1 MLSTSVST
9 RTDEKTS
16 AIISHSY
23 CPLFS
28 CATKSAGE
36 EPTLANEEERVAIDE
51 DLTGKLKFNES
62 SETVKTKVTVK
73 SYIDGDTTHFF
84 VPTSISEDGVLKAR
98 YIAIN
103 TPESTG
109 KIEEWGKKASEFTK
123 AKLQSAES
131 IIIESDNGTWNL
143 DSTGSRYLVWIW
155 YRTSET
161 EDYRCLNL
169 ELLEEGLAL
178 PSSSANN
185 RYGSWC
191 QNAIQKAK
199 DNGLHVW
206 SKEKDPDFFYGDAL
220 EVTTKELRFNPSV
233 YDGKKVA
240 FEGVI
245 TRNYNNS
252 VYIESYDEETE
263 SSYGI
268 SVYYGYSLSGSGLEI
283 LQVGNRVRIVG
294 TMQYYASGDV
304 YQISGLKYREMKKD
318 DPGNIRLLEKGVGV
332 EPRVITPEELNK
344 GNVEVIVEDEVKS
357 LKYSESLLGTMV
369 KVDGISVDDVYVTT
383 NEESSSFGAMTLTCT
398 KDGETIT
405 IRTLP
410 LYDGGE
416 LMTERDFLGFVIDV
430 IGVVDTYE
438 GSVQIRVF
446 NIDDITVY

>member
-1 MLSTSVST
+1 MNKLLPLFLILIVL
-9 RTDEKTS
+9 
-16 AIISHSY
+16 
-23 CPLFS
+23 LFS

-332 EPRVITPEELNK
+332 EPRVIEPEELNRRE
-344 GNVEVIVEDEVKS
+344 VEVIVEDEVKS
-357 LKYSESLLGTMV
+357 LPFREALLGTVV
-369 KVDGISVDDVYVTT
+369 KMDGIHVDDVYVTT
-383 NEESSSFGAMTLTCT
+383 KEDSSSFGAMTLTCS
-398 KDGETIT
+398 KDGEVIS

-410 LYDGGE
+410 FYEEGE

>member
-1 MLSTSVST
+1 MKRLLPLFLILIVL
-9 RTDEKTS
+9 
-16 AIISHSY
+16 
-23 CPLFS
+23 LFS

-318 DPGNIRLLEKGVGV
+318 DPGNIRLLEKGVSV
-332 EPRVITPEELNK
+332 DPRVIEPEELNRRE
-344 GNVEVIVEDEVKS
+344 VEVIVEDEVKS
-357 LKYSESLLGTMV
+357 LPFREALLGTVV
-369 KVDGISVDDVYVTT
+369 KMDGIHVDDVYVTT
-383 NEESSSFGAMTLTCT
+383 KEDSSSFGAMTLTCS
-398 KDGETIT
+398 KDGEVIS

-410 LYDGGE
+410 FYEGGE

>member
-1 MLSTSVST
+1 MS
-9 RTDEKTS
+9 
-16 AIISHSY
+16 
-23 CPLFS
+23 
-28 CATKSAGE
+28 
-36 EPTLANEEERVAIDE
+36 NEEERVAIDE

-109 KIEEWGKKASEFTK
+109 KIEEWGKRASEFTK
-123 AKLQSAES
+123 AKLSSAES
-131 IIIESDNGTWNL
+131 IIIESDDGTWNL

-169 ELLEEGLAL
+169 EILEEGLAL

-199 DNGLHVW
+199 DKGLHVW

-220 EVTTKELRFNPSV
+220 EVTTKELRFNPSL

-294 TMQYYASGDV
+294 TMQYYAAGGV

-318 DPGNIRLLEKGVGV
+318 DPGNIRLLEKGVSV
-332 EPRVITPEELNK
+332 EPRVIEPKELN
-344 GNVEVIVEDEVKS
+344 GREVEVIVEDEVKS
-357 LKYSESLLGTMV
+357 LPYSEALLGTVV
-369 KVDGISVDDVYVTT
+369 KIDGITVDDVYVTT
-383 NEESSSFGAMTLTCT
+383 KEDSSSFGAMTLTCS

-410 LYDGGE
+410 FYEGGE
-416 LMTERDFLGFVIDV
+416 LMTERDFLGYVIDV
-430 IGVVDTYE
+430 TGVVDTYE

>member
-1 MLSTSVST
+1 MKRLLPLFLILIVL
-9 RTDEKTS
+9 
-16 AIISHSY
+16 
-23 CPLFS
+23 LFS

-36 EPTLANEEERVAIDE
+36 EPTLANEEERVAIDD

-123 AKLQSAES
+123 AKLSSAES

-169 ELLEEGLAL
+169 EILEEGLAL

-199 DNGLHVW
+199 DKGLHVW

-220 EVTTKELRFNPSV
+220 EVTTKELRFNPSL

-294 TMQYYASGDV
+294 TMQYYAAGGV

-318 DPGNIRLLEKGVGV
+318 DPGDIRLLEKGVSV
-332 EPRVITPEELNK
+332 EPRVIEPKELN
-344 GNVEVIVEDEVKS
+344 GREVEVIVEDEVKS
-357 LKYSESLLGTMV
+357 LPYSEALLGTVV
-369 KVDGISVDDVYVTT
+369 KIDGITVDDVYVTT
-383 NEESSSFGAMTLTCT
+383 KEDSSSFGAMTLTCS

-410 LYDGGE
+410 FYEGGE

>member
-1 MLSTSVST
+1 MKRLLPLFLILIVL
-9 RTDEKTS
+9 
-16 AIISHSY
+16 
-23 CPLFS
+23 LFS

-36 EPTLANEEERVAIDE
+36 EPTLSNEEERVAIDE

-109 KIEEWGKKASEFTK
+109 KIEEWGKKASDFTK

-294 TMQYYASGDV
+294 TMQYYASGGV

-332 EPRVITPEELNK
+332 EPRVIEPEELNRRE
-344 GNVEVIVEDEVKS
+344 VEVIVEDEVKS
-357 LKYSESLLGTMV
+357 LPFREALLGTVV
-369 KVDGISVDDVYVTT
+369 KMDGIHVDDVYVTT
-383 NEESSSFGAMTLTCT
+383 KEDSSSFGAMTLTCS
-398 KDGETIT
+398 KDGEVIS

-410 LYDGGE
+410 FYEGGE

>member
-1 MLSTSVST
+1 MKRLLPLFLILIVL
-9 RTDEKTS
+9 
-16 AIISHSY
+16 
-23 CPLFS
+23 LFS

-318 DPGNIRLLEKGVGV
+318 DPGNIRLLEKGVSV
-332 EPRVITPEELNK
+332 DPRVIEPEELNRRE
-344 GNVEVIVEDEVKS
+344 VEVIVEDEVKS
-357 LKYSESLLGTMV
+357 LPFREALLGTVV
-369 KVDGISVDDVYVTT
+369 KMDGIHVDDVYVTT
-383 NEESSSFGAMTLTCT
+383 KEESSSFGAMTLTCT

>member
-1 MLSTSVST
+1 MNRLLPLFLILIVL
-9 RTDEKTS
+9 
-16 AIISHSY
+16 
-23 CPLFS
+23 LFS

-36 EPTLANEEERVAIDE
+36 EPTLYNEEERVAIDE

-109 KIEEWGKKASEFTK
+109 KIEEWGKRASEFTK
-123 AKLQSAES
+123 AKLSSAES
-131 IIIESDNGTWNL
+131 IIIESDDGTWNL

-169 ELLEEGLAL
+169 EILEEGLAL

-199 DNGLHVW
+199 DKGLHVW

-220 EVTTKELRFNPSV
+220 EVTTKELRFNPSL

-294 TMQYYASGDV
+294 TMQYYAAGGV

-318 DPGNIRLLEKGVGV
+318 DPGNIRLLEKGVSV
-332 EPRVITPEELNK
+332 EPRVIELKELN
-344 GNVEVIVEDEVKS
+344 GREVEVIVEDEVKS
-357 LKYSESLLGTMV
+357 LPYSEALLGTVV
-369 KVDGISVDDVYVTT
+369 KIDGITVDDVYVTT
-383 NEESSSFGAMTLTCT
+383 KEDSSSFGAMTLTCS

-410 LYDGGE
+410 FYEGGE
-416 LMTERDFLGFVIDV
+416 LMTERDFLGYVIDV
-430 IGVVDTYE
+430 TGVVDTYE

-446 NIDDITVY
+446 NIDDLTVY

>member
-1 MLSTSVST
+1 MKRLLPLFLILIVL
-9 RTDEKTS
+9 
-16 AIISHSY
+16 
-23 CPLFS
+23 LFS
-28 CATKSAGE
+28 CATKSIGE
-36 EPTLANEEERVAIDE
+36 EPLKANEEETVVIDE
-51 DLTGKLKFNES
+51 DLTGKLKFNEN

-123 AKLQSAES
+123 AKLSSAES

-191 QNAIQKAK
+191 QSAIQKAK

-220 EVTTKELRFNPSV
+220 EVTLKELRFNPSV

-283 LQVGNRVRIVG
+283 LQVRNRVRIVG
-294 TMQYYASGDV
+294 NMQYYAAGGV

-318 DPGNIRLLEKGVGV
+318 DPGNIRLLEKGVSV
-332 EPRVITPEELNK
+332 ESRVIEPEELNRRE
-344 GNVEVIVEDEVKS
+344 VEVIVEDEVKS
-357 LKYSESLLGTMV
+357 LPFREALLGTVV
-369 KVDGISVDDVYVTT
+369 KMDGIHVDDVYVTT
-383 NEESSSFGAMTLTCT
+383 KEDSSSFGAMTLTCS
-398 KDGETIT
+398 KDGEVIS

-410 LYDGGE
+410 FYEGGE

>member
-1 MLSTSVST
+1 MKRLLPLFLILIVL
-9 RTDEKTS
+9 
-16 AIISHSY
+16 
-23 CPLFS
+23 LFS

-109 KIEEWGKKASEFTK
+109 KIEEWGKRASEFTK
-123 AKLQSAES
+123 AKLSSAES
-131 IIIESDNGTWNL
+131 IIIESDDGTWNL

-169 ELLEEGLAL
+169 EILEEGLAL

-199 DNGLHVW
+199 DKGLHVW

-220 EVTTKELRFNPSV
+220 EVTTKELRFNPSL

-294 TMQYYASGDV
+294 TMQYYAAGGV

-318 DPGNIRLLEKGVGV
+318 DPGNIRLLEKGVSV
-332 EPRVITPEELNK
+332 EPRVIEPKELN
-344 GNVEVIVEDEVKS
+344 GREVEVIVEDEVKS
-357 LKYSESLLGTMV
+357 LPYSEALLGTVV
-369 KVDGISVDDVYVTT
+369 KIDGITVDDVYVTT
-383 NEESSSFGAMTLTCT
+383 KEDSSSFGAMTLTCS

-410 LYDGGE
+410 FYEGGE

>member
-1 MLSTSVST
+1 MNRLLPLFLILIVL
-9 RTDEKTS
+9 
-16 AIISHSY
+16 
-23 CPLFS
+23 LFS

-36 EPTLANEEERVAIDE
+36 EPTLSNEEERVAIDE

-109 KIEEWGKKASEFTK
+109 KIEEWGKRASEFTK
-123 AKLQSAES
+123 AKLSSAES
-131 IIIESDNGTWNL
+131 IIIESDDGTWNL

-169 ELLEEGLAL
+169 EILEEGLAL

-199 DNGLHVW
+199 DKGLHVW
-206 SKEKDPDFFYGDAL
+206 SKEKDTDFFYGDAL
-220 EVTTKELRFNPSV
+220 EVTTKELRFNPSL

-294 TMQYYASGDV
+294 TMQYYAAGGV

-318 DPGNIRLLEKGVGV
+318 DPGNIRLLEKGVSV
-332 EPRVITPEELNK
+332 EPRVIEPKELN
-344 GNVEVIVEDEVKS
+344 GREVEVIVEDEVKS
-357 LKYSESLLGTMV
+357 LLYSEALLGTVV
-369 KVDGISVDDVYVTT
+369 KIDGITVDDVYVTT
-383 NEESSSFGAMTLTCT
+383 KEDSSSFGAMTLTCS

-410 LYDGGE
+410 FYEGGE
-416 LMTERDFLGFVIDV
+416 LMTERDFLGYVIDV
-430 IGVVDTYE
+430 TGVVDTYE

>member
-1 MLSTSVST
+1 MKRLLPLFLILIVL
-9 RTDEKTS
+9 
-16 AIISHSY
+16 
-23 CPLFS
+23 LFS

-36 EPTLANEEERVAIDE
+36 EPTLSNEEERVAIDE
-51 DLTGKLKFNES
+51 DLTGKLKFNEN

-155 YRTSET
+155 YRSSET

-318 DPGNIRLLEKGVGV
+318 DPGNIRLLEKGVSV

-357 LKYSESLLGTMV
+357 LPYSEALLGTVV
-369 KVDGISVDDVYVTT
+369 KIDGITVDDVYVTT
-383 NEESSSFGAMTLTCT
+383 KEDSSSFGAMTLTCS
-398 KDGETIT
+398 KDGEVIS

-410 LYDGGE
+410 FYEGGE
-416 LMTERDFLGFVIDV
+416 LMTERDFLGYVIDV
-430 IGVVDTYE
+430 TGVVDTYE

>member
-1 MLSTSVST
+1 MNRLLPLFLILIVL
-9 RTDEKTS
+9 
-16 AIISHSY
+16 
-23 CPLFS
+23 LFS

-36 EPTLANEEERVAIDE
+36 EPTLSNEEERVAIDE

-109 KIEEWGKKASEFTK
+109 KIEEWGKRASDFTK
-123 AKLQSAES
+123 AKLSSAES
-131 IIIESDNGTWNL
+131 IIIESDDGTWNL

-169 ELLEEGLAL
+169 EILEEGLAL

-199 DNGLHVW
+199 DKGLHVW

-220 EVTTKELRFNPSV
+220 EVTTKELRFNPSL

-294 TMQYYASGDV
+294 TMQYYAAGGV

-318 DPGNIRLLEKGVGV
+318 DPGNIRLLEKGVSV
-332 EPRVITPEELNK
+332 EPRVIELKELN
-344 GNVEVIVEDEVKS
+344 GREVEVIVEDEVKS
-357 LKYSESLLGTMV
+357 LPYSEALLGTVV
-369 KVDGISVDDVYVTT
+369 KIDGITVDDVYVTT
-383 NEESSSFGAMTLTCT
+383 KEDSSSFGAMTLTCS

-410 LYDGGE
+410 FYEGGE

>member
-1 MLSTSVST
+1 MS
-9 RTDEKTS
+9 
-16 AIISHSY
+16 
-23 CPLFS
+23 
-28 CATKSAGE
+28 
-36 EPTLANEEERVAIDE
+36 NEEERVAIDE

-109 KIEEWGKKASEFTK
+109 KIEEWGKRASEFTK
-123 AKLQSAES
+123 AKLSSAES
-131 IIIESDNGTWNL
+131 IIIESDDGTWNL

-169 ELLEEGLAL
+169 EILEEGLAL

-199 DNGLHVW
+199 DKGLHVW

-220 EVTTKELRFNPSV
+220 EVTTKELRFNPSL

-294 TMQYYASGDV
+294 TMQYYAAGGV

-318 DPGNIRLLEKGVGV
+318 DPGNIRLLEKGVSV
-332 EPRVITPEELNK
+332 EPRVIELKELN
-344 GNVEVIVEDEVKS
+344 GREVEVIVEDEVKS
-357 LKYSESLLGTMV
+357 LPYSEALLGTVV
-369 KVDGISVDDVYVTT
+369 KIDGITVDDVYVTT
-383 NEESSSFGAMTLTCT
+383 KEDSSSFGAMTLTCS

-410 LYDGGE
+410 FYEGGE

>member
-1 MLSTSVST
+1 MKRLLPLFLILIVL
-9 RTDEKTS
+9 
-16 AIISHSY
+16 
-23 CPLFS
+23 LFS

-318 DPGNIRLLEKGVGV
+318 DPGNIRLLEKGVSV
-332 EPRVITPEELNK
+332 DPRVIEPEELDRRE
-344 GNVEVIVEDEVKS
+344 VEVIVEDEVKS
-357 LKYSESLLGTMV
+357 LPFREALLGTVV
-369 KVDGISVDDVYVTT
+369 KMDGIHVDDVYVTT
-383 NEESSSFGAMTLTCT
+383 KEDSSSFGAMTLTCS
-398 KDGETIT
+398 KDGEVIS

-410 LYDGGE
+410 FYEEGE

>member
-1 MLSTSVST
+1 MKRLLPLFLILIVL
-9 RTDEKTS
+9 
-16 AIISHSY
+16 
-23 CPLFS
+23 LFS

-109 KIEEWGKKASEFTK
+109 KIEEWGKRASEFTK
-123 AKLQSAES
+123 AKLSSAES
-131 IIIESDNGTWNL
+131 IIIESDDGTWNL

-169 ELLEEGLAL
+169 EILEEGLAL

-199 DNGLHVW
+199 DKGLHVW

-220 EVTTKELRFNPSV
+220 EVTTKELRFNPSL

-318 DPGNIRLLEKGVGV
+318 DPGNIRLLEKGVSV

>member
-1 MLSTSVST
+1 MKRLLPLFLILIVL
-9 RTDEKTS
+9 
-16 AIISHSY
+16 
-23 CPLFS
+23 LFS
-28 CATKSAGE
+28 CATKVSGE
-36 EPTLANEEERVAIDE
+36 EPLKANAEETVVIDE
-51 DLTGKLKFNES
+51 DLTGKLKFNEN
-62 SETVKTKVTVK
+62 SETVKSKVTVK

-123 AKLQSAES
+123 AKLSSAES

-199 DNGLHVW
+199 DNGLYVW

-220 EVTTKELRFNPSV
+220 EVTLKELRFNPSV

-294 TMQYYASGDV
+294 TMQYYAAGGV

-318 DPGNIRLLEKGVGV
+318 DPGNIRLLEKGVSV
-332 EPRVITPEELNK
+332 EPRVIEMEELNRRE
-344 GNVEVIVEDEVKS
+344 VEVIVEDEVKS
-357 LKYSESLLGTMV
+357 LPYREALLGTVV
-369 KVDGISVDDVYVTT
+369 KIDGIHVDDVYVTT
-383 NEESSSFGAMTLTCT
+383 KEDSSSFGAMTLTCS
-398 KDGETIT
+398 KDGEAIT

-410 LYDGGE
+410 FYEGGE

>member
-1 MLSTSVST
+1 MKRLLPLFLILIVL
-9 RTDEKTS
+9 
-16 AIISHSY
+16 
-23 CPLFS
+23 LFS

-318 DPGNIRLLEKGVGV
+318 DPGNIRLLEKGVSV
-332 EPRVITPEELNK
+332 DPRVIEPEELNRRE
-344 GNVEVIVEDEVKS
+344 VEVIVEDEVKS
-357 LKYSESLLGTMV
+357 LPFREALLGTVV
-369 KVDGISVDDVYVTT
+369 KMDGIHVDDVYVTT
-383 NEESSSFGAMTLTCT
+383 KEESSSFGAMTLTCT

-410 LYDGGE
+410 FYEGGE

>member
-1 MLSTSVST
+1 MKRLLPLFLILIVL
-9 RTDEKTS
+9 
-16 AIISHSY
+16 
-23 CPLFS
+23 LFS

-36 EPTLANEEERVAIDE
+36 EPTLSNEEERVAIDE

-109 KIEEWGKKASEFTK
+109 KIEEWGKRASEFTK
-123 AKLQSAES
+123 SKLSNAES

-169 ELLEEGLAL
+169 EILEEGLAL

-199 DNGLHVW
+199 DKGLHVW

-220 EVTTKELRFNPSV
+220 EVTTRELGLSPSV
-233 YDGKKVA
+233 
-240 FEGVI
+240 
-245 TRNYNNS
+245 
-252 VYIESYDEETE
+252 
-263 SSYGI
+263 
-268 SVYYGYSLSGSGLEI
+268 
-283 LQVGNRVRIVG
+283 
-294 TMQYYASGDV
+294 
-304 YQISGLKYREMKKD
+304 
-318 DPGNIRLLEKGVGV
+318 
-332 EPRVITPEELNK
+332 
-344 GNVEVIVEDEVKS
+344 
-357 LKYSESLLGTMV
+357 
-369 KVDGISVDDVYVTT
+369 
-383 NEESSSFGAMTLTCT
+383 
-398 KDGETIT
+398 
-405 IRTLP
+405 
-410 LYDGGE
+410 
-416 LMTERDFLGFVIDV
+416 
-430 IGVVDTYE
+430 
-438 GSVQIRVF
+438 
-446 NIDDITVY
+446 

>member
-1 MLSTSVST
+1 MA
-9 RTDEKTS
+9 K
-16 AIISHSY
+16 
-23 CPLFS
+23 
-28 CATKSAGE
+28 
-36 EPTLANEEERVAIDE
+36 EEERVAIDE

-109 KIEEWGKKASEFTK
+109 KIEEWGKRASEFTK
-123 AKLQSAES
+123 AKLSSAES
-131 IIIESDNGTWNL
+131 IIIESDDGTWNL

-169 ELLEEGLAL
+169 EILEEGLAL

-220 EVTTKELRFNPSV
+220 EVTTKELRFNPSL

-294 TMQYYASGDV
+294 TMQYYAAGGV

-318 DPGNIRLLEKGVGV
+318 DPGNIRLLEKGVSV
-332 EPRVITPEELNK
+332 EPRVIEPKELN
-344 GNVEVIVEDEVKS
+344 GREVEVIVEDEVKS
-357 LKYSESLLGTMV
+357 LPYSEALLGTVV
-369 KVDGISVDDVYVTT
+369 KIDGITVDDVYVTT
-383 NEESSSFGAMTLTCT
+383 KEDSSSFGAMTLTCS

-410 LYDGGE
+410 FYEGGE
-416 LMTERDFLGFVIDV
+416 LMTERDFLGYVIDV
-430 IGVVDTYE
+430 TGVVDTYE

>member
-1 MLSTSVST
+1 MKRLLPLFLILIVL
-9 RTDEKTS
+9 
-16 AIISHSY
+16 
-23 CPLFS
+23 LFS

-36 EPTLANEEERVAIDE
+36 EPTLSNEEERVAIDE

-109 KIEEWGKKASEFTK
+109 KIEEWGKRASEFTK
-123 AKLQSAES
+123 SKLSSAES
-131 IIIESDNGTWNL
+131 IIIESDDGTWNL

-169 ELLEEGLAL
+169 EILEEGLAL

-199 DNGLHVW
+199 DKGLHVW

-220 EVTTKELRFNPSV
+220 EVTTKELRFNPSL

-294 TMQYYASGDV
+294 TMQYYAAGGV

-318 DPGNIRLLEKGVGV
+318 DPGNIRLLEKGVSV
-332 EPRVITPEELNK
+332 EPRVITSEELNK

-357 LKYSESLLGTMV
+357 LPFREALLGTVV
-369 KVDGISVDDVYVTT
+369 KMDGIHVDDVYVTT
-383 NEESSSFGAMTLTCT
+383 KEESSSFGAMTLTCT

>member
-1 MLSTSVST
+1 MKRLLPLFLILIVL
-9 RTDEKTS
+9 
-16 AIISHSY
+16 
-23 CPLFS
+23 LFS

-36 EPTLANEEERVAIDE
+36 EPTLANEEERVAIDD

-123 AKLQSAES
+123 AKLSSAES
-131 IIIESDNGTWNL
+131 IIIESDDGTWNL

-169 ELLEEGLAL
+169 EILEEGLAL

-199 DNGLHVW
+199 DKGLHVW

-220 EVTTKELRFNPSV
+220 EVTTKELRFNPSL

-294 TMQYYASGDV
+294 TMQYYAAGGV

-318 DPGNIRLLEKGVGV
+318 DPGNIRLLEKGVSV
-332 EPRVITPEELNK
+332 EPRVIELKELN
-344 GNVEVIVEDEVKS
+344 GREVEVIVEDEVKS
-357 LKYSESLLGTMV
+357 LPYSEALLGTVV
-369 KVDGISVDDVYVTT
+369 KIDGITVDDVYVTT
-383 NEESSSFGAMTLTCT
+383 KEDSSSFGAMTLTCS

-410 LYDGGE
+410 FYEGGE

>member
-1 MLSTSVST
+1 MKRLLPLFLILIVL
-9 RTDEKTS
+9 
-16 AIISHSY
+16 
-23 CPLFS
+23 LFS

-36 EPTLANEEERVAIDE
+36 EPTLSNEEERVAIDE

-109 KIEEWGKKASEFTK
+109 KIEEWGKRASEFTK
-123 AKLQSAES
+123 AKLSSAES
-131 IIIESDNGTWNL
+131 IIIESDDGTWNL

-169 ELLEEGLAL
+169 EILEEGLAL

-199 DNGLHVW
+199 DKGLHVW

-220 EVTTKELRFNPSV
+220 EVTTKELRFNPSL

-294 TMQYYASGDV
+294 TMQYYAAGGV

-318 DPGNIRLLEKGVGV
+318 DPGNIRLLEKGVSV
-332 EPRVITPEELNK
+332 EPRVIEPKELN
-344 GNVEVIVEDEVKS
+344 GREVEVIVEDEVKS
-357 LKYSESLLGTMV
+357 LPYSEALLGTVV
-369 KVDGISVDDVYVTT
+369 KIDGITVDDVYVTT
-383 NEESSSFGAMTLTCT
+383 KEDSSSFGAMTLTCS

-410 LYDGGE
+410 FYEGGE
-416 LMTERDFLGFVIDV
+416 LMTERDFLGYVIDV
-430 IGVVDTYE
+430 TGVVDTYE

-446 NIDDITVY
+446 NIEDITVY

>member
-1 MLSTSVST
+1 MKRLLPLFLILIVL
-9 RTDEKTS
+9 
-16 AIISHSY
+16 
-23 CPLFS
+23 LFS

-36 EPTLANEEERVAIDE
+36 EPALAKEEERVAIDE

-109 KIEEWGKKASEFTK
+109 KIEEWGKRASEFTK
-123 AKLQSAES
+123 AKLSSAES
-131 IIIESDNGTWNL
+131 IIIESDDGTWNL

-169 ELLEEGLAL
+169 EILEEGLAL

-220 EVTTKELRFNPSV
+220 EVTTKELRFNPSL

-294 TMQYYASGDV
+294 TMQYYAAGGV

-318 DPGNIRLLEKGVGV
+318 DPGNIRLLEKGVSV
-332 EPRVITPEELNK
+332 EPRVIEPKELN
-344 GNVEVIVEDEVKS
+344 GREVEVIVEDEVKS
-357 LKYSESLLGTMV
+357 LPYSEALLGTVV
-369 KVDGISVDDVYVTT
+369 KIDGITVDDVYVTT
-383 NEESSSFGAMTLTCT
+383 KEDSSSFGAMTLTCS

-410 LYDGGE
+410 FYEGGE
-416 LMTERDFLGFVIDV
+416 LMTERDFLGYVIDV
-430 IGVVDTYE
+430 TGVVDTYE